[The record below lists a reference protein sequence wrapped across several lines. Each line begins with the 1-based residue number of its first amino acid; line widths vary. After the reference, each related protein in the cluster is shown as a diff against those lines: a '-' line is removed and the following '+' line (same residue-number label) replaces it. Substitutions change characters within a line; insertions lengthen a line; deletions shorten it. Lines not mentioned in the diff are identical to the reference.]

1 MSAEYI
7 LVKCLA
13 TSFLFHL
20 SLLLY
25 YWYTG
30 RRERI
35 NDVLGSLAFSVIVFS
50 FSLLFLNP
58 LWIAERTG
66 YSAEFFNSTL
76 ALRKIESLRAAVQDH
91 FKAVAYLDTGVRV
104 GESIVNIIL
113 LFVSGGL
120 SAILENF
127 INQFNMASL
136 AAEGL
141 VNLYGTLISFLV
153 NIEALMEEVHLIS
166 YSLIFWGAC
175 LSVFPRIR
183 RLGITMLVWG
193 VVLHYVFPFTI
204 NYVYKEDYVLLNPGY
219 CCKIPYNWSVIFVEV
234 KDYWNRSV
242 PYAIIVFYSCWKER
256 IINCTTCCCR
266 CCCSVC
272 NYTYICHRGITSFQV
287 NEYGRK
293 IALVPCF
300 EHNVSIFVYF
310 VNFTAVPSR
319 IIVKCL
325 KVGNFT
331 TESEDYDITDGSIFY
346 KGEYQNVSLRLD
358 VDVLYEKDRLMG
370 LGKCFTVVN
379 GSCERV
385 KPWGSLYRFRLVW
398 FNENTSVKAIV
409 YLWTDKYS
417 LSIVTSNENLTVRY
431 VVREL
436 TVNSNETFFKYLYA
450 EYYDWFNRSGLFDLQ
465 NWQFIGEE
473 YEEKEKLY
481 ELIEQVKKI
490 SPCYYYHK
498 PKCFEI
504 ELWLEKVDDNATVF
518 KGDYAEIEVKA
529 EAEGRWGIFPYVV
542 HNPTMDEAHK
552 LINMW
557 RRVEESGDWG
567 VLGDI
572 VATAMLAYNILL
584 MFVFYCVAADFFSF
598 LLGGSSVSM
607 YFVLRL
613 ASLVSYRFVPGD
625 RDRARK
631 WIKARIRERFRRD
644 AIRSFGRSW
653 GRLSE
658 REKIY
663 LIAQRIR
670 SSSMSMYRALTLA
683 KVVYYSGKALDWLSD
698 RYGFAR
704 DLFKLSV
711 KGYEKLSEL
720 ILDLREKRGAVSIE
734 GVKESLKTL
743 SSLIEQGE
751 ISKSLQL
758 YSLLKASE
766 KEISSCLGEWFESIG
781 RSDLARE
788 VRERGIEGL
797 SDEALSILFPY
808 SYREVKESLE
818 KAEFLASIK
827 GEFEEV
833 NFRVER
839 AEKTLKNLEYAAS
852 EDEALSILYK
862 AINEYRKAREK
873 CFEICLRGEQ
883 KGVNMK
889 EMWELLEQINEAER
903 EVEFMKNRILVGEEE
918 E

>member
-1 MSAEYI
+1 MSAEHI

-13 TSFLFHL
+13 TSFLIHF
-20 SLLLY
+20 SLLFY

-30 RRERI
+30 RRERV

-66 YSAEFFNSTL
+66 YSVEFFNSTL
-76 ALRKIESLRAAVQDH
+76 ALRRIESLRAAVQEH
-91 FKAVAYLDTGVRV
+91 FKAVAYLDTGVRI
-104 GESIVNIIL
+104 GECAVNVLL
-113 LFVSGGL
+113 LFISGGL
-120 SAILENF
+120 SLVLENF

-141 VNLYGTLISFLV
+141 VNLYGTLITFLI
-153 NIEALMEEVHLIS
+153 NIEALVEEVHLIS

-183 RLGITMLVWG
+183 KLGITMLVWG
-193 VVLHYVFPFTI
+193 VVLHYIFPFTV

-219 CCKIPYNWSVIFVEV
+219 CCRIPYNWSVIFVEV

-242 PYAIIVFYSCWKER
+242 PYVIVVLNSCWREK
-256 IINCTTCCCR
+256 IINYTTCCCK
-266 CCCSVC
+266 CCCSAC
-272 NYTYICHRGITSFQV
+272 NYTYVCHRGITSFQV

-293 IALVPCF
+293 IALVPCG
-300 EHNVSIFVYF
+300 EHNVSVFVYF

-319 IIVKCL
+319 ITVKCL

-331 TESEDYDITDGSIFY
+331 TESEDYDITDGYVFY
-346 KGEYQNVSLRLD
+346 KGEYQNVSLQLD
-358 VDVLYEKDRLMG
+358 VDVLCEKGRLMG
-370 LGKCFTVVN
+370 LGKCFILVN
-379 GSCERV
+379 GSSERI
-385 KPWGSLYRFRLVW
+385 KPWGGVYRFRLVW
-398 FNENTSVKAIV
+398 FNKNTSVEAVV
-409 YLWTDKYS
+409 YLWTDEYS
-417 LSIVTSNENLTVRY
+417 LVVSTSNENLTVRY

-436 TVNSNETFFKYLYA
+436 SVNSNESFFEYLYA
-450 EYYDWFNRSGLFDLQ
+450 EYYDWFNRSGLFDLM
-465 NWQFIGEE
+465 NWQLIGGE

-481 ELIEQVKKI
+481 ELVEQVKKI

-498 PKCFEI
+498 PQLFEI
-504 ELWLEKVDDNATVF
+504 KLWLEKVSKNATVF

-529 EAEGRWGIFPYVV
+529 EAEGKWGVFPYVV
-542 HNPTMDEAHK
+542 HNPVMDEAYK

-584 MFVFYCVAADFFSF
+584 MFVFYCFVADFFSG

-607 YFVLRL
+607 YFALRL

-625 RDRARK
+625 RGRARK
-631 WIKARIRERFRRD
+631 WVKAKIRERFRRD

-653 GRLSE
+653 ERLSE

-711 KGYEKLSEL
+711 KGYEKLSEF
-720 ILDLREKRGAVSIE
+720 ISDLREKREAISVE
-734 GVKESLKTL
+734 GVKSALKTL

-758 YSLLKASE
+758 YSLIKASE

-781 RSDLARE
+781 RSDLAKE
-788 VRERGIEGL
+788 VREKDIL
-797 SDEALSILFPY
+797 SEEALSVLFPH
-808 SYREVKESLE
+808 SHREIKESLE

-833 NFRVER
+833 NFRVEK
-839 AEKTLKNLEYAAS
+839 AEKTLKYLEYAAS
-852 EDEALSILYK
+852 EDEAFSILYK
-862 AINEYRKAREK
+862 AMNEYRKAREK
-873 CFEICLRGEQ
+873 CLELCLRGEQ
-883 KGVNMK
+883 KGINMK